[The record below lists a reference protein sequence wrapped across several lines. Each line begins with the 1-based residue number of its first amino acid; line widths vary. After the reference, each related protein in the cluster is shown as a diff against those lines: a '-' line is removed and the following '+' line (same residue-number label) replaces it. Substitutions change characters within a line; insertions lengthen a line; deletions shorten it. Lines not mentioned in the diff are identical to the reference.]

1 MTSNE
6 VYCKFPMSTTYYC
19 PFISITGYDPYGL
32 KYFDTVNTTHKKLT
46 IRLSRTICP
55 AEGKNMILK
64 IQMPIPSDYPNFYM
78 YTPSI
83 TDKAILT
90 VDKLGFV
97 YDKEVEVNMAGL
109 QYKQIKEMTFIT
121 TERNFIIG
129 CKVNYG
135 ITLKF

>member
-1 MTSNE
+1 
-6 VYCKFPMSTTYYC
+6 
-19 PFISITGYDPYGL
+19 
-32 KYFDTVNTTHKKLT
+32 
-46 IRLSRTICP
+46 
-55 AEGKNMILK
+55 MILK

-97 YDKEVEVNMAGL
+97 YDKEVEVNMTGL

-121 TERNFIIG
+121 TERNFITG